1 LKLKRKNEWE
11 LDDGIGQQM
20 SATKM
25 SLSSF
30 ESNIQSIQPQK
41 LQVFTNIKE
50 LVDETI
56 KELRSLS
63 YNMIP
68 MLSSDRV

>member
-1 LKLKRKNEWE
+1 MKLKRKNEWE